1 MRTEKSLPR
10 ISSILIVLVCISSCS
25 LKSVNAPA
33 SPQES
38 TSGHAVSGSGAHEK
52 GAIADPSGTPT
63 ITKIVPNLNYVK
75 GKAELSQGQVLNIT
89 YENLTDRVFEYGEDI
104 MLEKWDGQ
112 KWVADPKVIPYRTIA
127 YSLKSHGSFEETTD
141 LNRHFGILPQGKYR
155 LTKQMSEENSTFG
168 VSTEFDIP

>member
-1 MRTEKSLPR
+1 M
-10 ISSILIVLVCISSCS
+10 LIRKKIARLTALLLGLACLGSCS
-25 LKSVNAPA
+25 LKGVNSPAATQKTTPKQNEAAP
-33 SPQES
+33 S
-38 TSGHAVSGSGAHEK
+38 SGEVAT
-52 GAIADPSGTPT
+52 ADPSGTPT

-75 GKAELSQGQVLNIT
+75 GKAELSRGHLLKIT

-112 KWVADPKVIPYRTIA
+112 KWVTDPKVIPYRTIA

-155 LTKQMSEENSTFG
+155 LTKQMSEENSNFG